1 MRINVR
7 FLIKG
12 IRPQQWVKNSFV
24 FIALVFSVSFM
35 DISAVIRVTIAF
47 FCFCVISSGG
57 YLLNDIIDAERD
69 RLHPHKRLRPIAAGA
84 LGAGEAGIA
93 ASVLIVG
100 AILAGF
106 CLNTLFGCILLSYF
120 LINLIYSLWLK
131 NLVIIDVFTIASFF
145 FMRVFAG
152 AVVINVEISS
162 WLLFVTFFLA
172 LFLAFIKRRAELIL
186 VEENARASRPVLAE
200 YGLNF
205 LDQMIMI
212 SATATLVSYALY
224 TFSSIHSA
232 KLMITLPFV
241 VYGIFR
247 CLFLVYNKSMGE
259 IPEEMFLR
267 DRPFVLNLILYTAV
281 AIAILSYFG

>member
-1 MRINVR
+1 MLIKLRL
-7 FLIKG
+7 LIKG
-12 IRPQQWVKNSFV
+12 MRPQQWVKNSFV

-35 DISAVIRVTIAF
+35 DISATIKVIITF
-47 FCFCVISSGG
+47 FCFCVLSSGG

-69 RLHPHKRLRPIAAGA
+69 RQHPHKRLRPIAAGA
-84 LGAGEAGIA
+84 LSAGEAGIT

-100 AILAGF
+100 AMLAGF
-106 CLNTLFGCILLSYF
+106 GLNTLFGCILLSYF
-120 LINLIYSLWLK
+120 LINLIYSLLLK
-131 NLVIIDVFTIASFF
+131 NIVIIDVFTIASFF

-186 VEENARASRPVLAE
+186 VTENARGSRPVLAE

-224 TFSSIHSA
+224 TFSSIHSN

-247 CLFLVYNKSMGE
+247 CLYLIYNSGMGE
-259 IPEEMFLR
+259 IPTDFFR
-267 DRPFVLNLILYTAV
+267 DRPFVMNLILYVAAV
-281 AIAILSYFG
+281 TGILCYFG